1 MSASPEAIPTT
12 RILPRGWAH
21 LALQFGF
28 WIGFYFVY
36 QAARGLAD
44 RDGVATAFAN
54 GEWIIDFQ
62 RSLHSMFELTLQHAV
77 EGSGFLIQAT
87 SITYWLSQFAVV
99 GLALMWVYFKAHER
113 FYAFRNTLI
122 LGNLIGLVGY
132 VLLPTAPPRMFPE
145 AGFTDTLAAHS
156 TVNHSSTLVA
166 FSSNPYAAMPSLH
179 ALDALIV
186 SVVMAIARAPPRGR
200 RCSGSPG
207 RRGSG
212 SAVMATGNHFWLD
225 IAAGILVAVVAG
237 GGRLPAVAAPAPAA

>member
-1 MSASPEAIPTT
+1 MSAYSHA
-12 RILPRGWAH
+12 RAGRLPRGWAH

-44 RDGVATAFAN
+44 RDGVAAAFAN
-54 GEWIIDFQ
+54 GERIIDFQ
-62 RSLHSMFELTLQHAV
+62 RSLHSMLELTLQRAV
-77 EGSGFLIQAT
+77 EGSGLLIQAT

-99 GLALMWVYFKAHER
+99 GIALTWVYFKFHER
-113 FYAFRNTLI
+113 FYSFRNTLI

-132 VLLPTAPPRMFPE
+132 VLLPTAPPRMFAS

-156 TVNHSSTLVA
+156 TVNHSSTFVA

-186 SVVMAIARAPPRGR
+186 SVVMATLVRHRYAKVLWLAWAPWVWF
-200 RCSGSPG
+200 S
-207 RRGSG
+207 
-212 SAVMATGNHFWLD
+212 VMATGNHFWLD
-225 IAAGILVAVVAG
+225 IAAGILVAIVAG
-237 GGRLPAVAAPAPAA
+237 TIVYRPWRRLRPAA